1 MAIIANFT
9 TVRPEMAH
17 TRTAKGWIEFLGSRA
32 ENLGLLAK
40 LYEKHTA
47 SYFTE
52 GFGNVI
58 YNKSKGGSKYQKLNS
73 LSYEWEI
80 ETNVI
85 KRIPFAVSVSPAYGK
100 THGLEIPMVFT
111 ERYYEVN
118 DVFMIDESHQ
128 LCVVI
133 DGPVRK
139 ADDYFEYSVRLMDA
153 DYAADLDTDACM
165 QGMTTR
171 WIGNVQPELHETGN
185 VKYTSNYEKLRG
197 WIGEIRC
204 DIEYSARYLAL
215 EDAFVEIA
223 QEKDNGHRSSYLF
236 KMPGRHKLLLEN
248 FTNAR
253 NNMMMWAKTT
263 MDKNGKCTVHDR
275 QGRELICG
283 DGLIPQYMRYASK
296 YNYSRMSM
304 NVMSEAMSAL
314 AQKCDN
320 PVGNTWAFVVNSI
333 LFNDVQKTLSSFLQ
347 NNKVENAYL
356 WSKFEEKNIKVGATY
371 AAYEFGG
378 NTIVF
383 HVDNA
388 LSTEYPNRGFGILVD
403 QTTDKATGMSQ
414 WTMFTLRDKAFID
427 NTISGVQTKRGEV
440 ATSVAGGK
448 DVVSG
453 YSGIAAMNPYR
464 AYVLIQN

>member
-9 TVRPEMAH
+9 TVRPDMAH
-17 TRTAKGWIEFLGSRA
+17 TRTAKDWMTFLGSRA

-40 LYEKHTA
+40 LYEKHTT

-52 GFGNVI
+52 AFGNVV
-58 YNKSKGGSKYQKLNS
+58 YNKSKGGNKYQSINS
-73 LSYEWEI
+73 LQYEWEV

-85 KRIPFAVSVSPAYGK
+85 KRVPFAVSVPSAYGK

-118 DVFMIDESHQ
+118 DTFMIDESHQ
-128 LCVVI
+128 MCVVI

-139 ADDYFEYSVRLMDA
+139 ADDFFEYSVRLLDA
-153 DYAADLDTDACM
+153 DYAADLNTDACQ

-171 WIGNVQPELHETGN
+171 WIGNIQPELHETGN
-185 VKYTSNYEKLRG
+185 VKYTSNYEKMRG

-215 EDAFVEIA
+215 EEAFVEIA

-236 KMPGRHKLLLEN
+236 KMPGRHKLLLDN
-248 FTNAR
+248 FTEAR
-253 NNMMMWAKTT
+253 NNMAMWSKST
-263 MDKNGKCTVHDR
+263 MDANGRCTVQDR
-275 QGRELICG
+275 QNRDLICG
-283 DGLIPQYMRYASK
+283 DGVIPQYMRYASK
-296 YNYSRMSM
+296 YNYSKMSM
-304 NVMSEAMSAL
+304 NVMSEAMNAL
-314 AQKCDN
+314 AQKSDS
-320 PVGNTWAFVVNSI
+320 PVGNTWAFVVNQVLYNDI
-333 LFNDVQKTLSSFLQ
+333 QKNLANFLFV
-347 NNKVENAYL
+347 NKADGAHL

-388 LSTEYPNRGFGILVD
+388 LSIEYPNRGFGILVD
-403 QTTDKATGMSQ
+403 QTTDKATGVGQ
-414 WTMFTLRDKAFID
+414 WQMFTLRDKAFID
-427 NTISGVQTKRGEV
+427 NTLSGVQTKRGEV

-453 YSGIAAMNPYR
+453 YAGVGVMNPYR
-464 AYVLIQN
+464 AYILIQN

>member
-1 MAIIANFT
+1 
-9 TVRPEMAH
+9 
-17 TRTAKGWIEFLGSRA
+17 
-32 ENLGLLAK
+32 
-40 LYEKHTA
+40 
-47 SYFTE
+47 
-52 GFGNVI
+52 
-58 YNKSKGGSKYQKLNS
+58 
-73 LSYEWEI
+73 
-80 ETNVI
+80 
-85 KRIPFAVSVSPAYGK
+85 
-100 THGLEIPMVFT
+100 
-111 ERYYEVN
+111 
-118 DVFMIDESHQ
+118 
-128 LCVVI
+128 
-133 DGPVRK
+133 
-139 ADDYFEYSVRLMDA
+139 
-153 DYAADLDTDACM
+153 
-165 QGMTTR
+165 
-171 WIGNVQPELHETGN
+171 
-185 VKYTSNYEKLRG
+185 
-197 WIGEIRC
+197 
-204 DIEYSARYLAL
+204 
-215 EDAFVEIA
+215 
-223 QEKDNGHRSSYLF
+223 
-236 KMPGRHKLLLEN
+236 
-248 FTNAR
+248 
-253 NNMMMWAKTT
+253 
-263 MDKNGKCTVHDR
+263 
-275 QGRELICG
+275 
-283 DGLIPQYMRYASK
+283 
-296 YNYSRMSM
+296 MSM

-427 NTISGVQTKRGEV
+427 NTIAGVQTKRGEV

>member
-1 MAIIANFT
+1 
-9 TVRPEMAH
+9 
-17 TRTAKGWIEFLGSRA
+17 
-32 ENLGLLAK
+32 
-40 LYEKHTA
+40 
-47 SYFTE
+47 
-52 GFGNVI
+52 
-58 YNKSKGGSKYQKLNS
+58 
-73 LSYEWEI
+73 
-80 ETNVI
+80 
-85 KRIPFAVSVSPAYGK
+85 
-100 THGLEIPMVFT
+100 
-111 ERYYEVN
+111 
-118 DVFMIDESHQ
+118 
-128 LCVVI
+128 
-133 DGPVRK
+133 
-139 ADDYFEYSVRLMDA
+139 
-153 DYAADLDTDACM
+153 
-165 QGMTTR
+165 
-171 WIGNVQPELHETGN
+171 
-185 VKYTSNYEKLRG
+185 
-197 WIGEIRC
+197 
-204 DIEYSARYLAL
+204 
-215 EDAFVEIA
+215 
-223 QEKDNGHRSSYLF
+223 
-236 KMPGRHKLLLEN
+236 
-248 FTNAR
+248 
-253 NNMMMWAKTT
+253 
-263 MDKNGKCTVHDR
+263 
-275 QGRELICG
+275 
-283 DGLIPQYMRYASK
+283 MRYASK

-333 LFNDVQKTLSSFLQ
+333 LFNDIQKTLSTFLQ
-347 NNKVENAYL
+347 TNKVDNAYM

-427 NTISGVQTKRGEV
+427 NTIAGVQTKRGEV